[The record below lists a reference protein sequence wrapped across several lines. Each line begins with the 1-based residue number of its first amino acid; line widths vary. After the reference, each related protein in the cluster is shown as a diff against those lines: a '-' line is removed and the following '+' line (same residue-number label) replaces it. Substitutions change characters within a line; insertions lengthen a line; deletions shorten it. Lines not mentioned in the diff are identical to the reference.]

1 MKDIDFRT
9 NHAAENEWQAQER
22 GDGPYAAIG
31 RAARQGM
38 EPTLPPDFAERVAVT
53 AQARARALHQPAR
66 LETWLIGVLLT
77 VLVVAGAA
85 GIAMDARVMMP
96 LRELNVPGAGWLLG
110 LAACAALTQA
120 MAWWLKPNR
129 QPR

>member
-38 EPTLPPDFAERVAVT
+38 EPGLPPDFAERVAAT
-53 AQARARALHQPAR
+53 AQARARALRQPAR
-66 LETWLIGVLLT
+66 LESWLIGVLLA
-77 VLVVAGAA
+77 VLVVTGGAA
-85 GIAMDARVMMP
+85 MVFDARFQMT
-96 LRELNVPGAGWLLG
+96 LRELDVPGTNWLLG

-120 MAWWLKPNR
+120 IALLPGSRR
-129 QPR
+129 QG